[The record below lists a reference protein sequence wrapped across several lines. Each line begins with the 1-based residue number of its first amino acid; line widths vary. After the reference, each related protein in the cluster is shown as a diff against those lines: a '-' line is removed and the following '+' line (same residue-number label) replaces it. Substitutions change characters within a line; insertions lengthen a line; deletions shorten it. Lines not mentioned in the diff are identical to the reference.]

1 MSPLSLQVLNMFRE
15 MGEDRL
21 DLHVLF
27 ETAGN
32 IPAEREKVLG
42 AIDELVREGL
52 VEETGSDYYTL
63 TPKGKASLDR
73 R

>member
-52 VEETGSDYYTL
+52 VEATGSDYYTL
-63 TPKGKASLDR
+63 TAKGRGNLASH
-73 R
+73 

>member
-1 MSPLSLQVLNMFRE
+1 MSPLSLQVLQTFKE
-15 MGEDRL
+15 MGADRL

-27 ETAGN
+27 EAAGN

-52 VEETGSDYYTL
+52 LEATGSDYYTL
-63 TPKGKASLDR
+63 TPKGRESIAR
-73 R
+73 H